1 MGDTDYAFF
10 VGGNNGKTT
19 DDGDSFRIDC
29 IKFDGSNVKVVA
41 STILTSR
48 LIEFAMCT
56 VNVNGKQYALYG
68 GGHNNFSGTVFSAK
82 VAVIDY

>member
-1 MGDTDYAFF
+1 MGDTDYALF
-10 VGGNNGKTT
+10 VGGNNGA
-19 DDGDSFRIDC
+19 DNNFVIDC

-41 STILTSR
+41 STTLPSR
-48 LIEFAMCT
+48 LVEFAMCT

-68 GGHNNFSGTVFSAK
+68 GGHNNFSGIVFSAK